1 MKSKKKRAIYII
13 GILLFI
19 TVVAVIAIVLTNNGT
34 IYEVKI
40 TEDQINSALEE
51 KFPVSETYLNI
62 LEVKLESASAQ
73 LTEGSDRMLVS
84 LNASVALK
92 DNGTGSSFTGT
103 IDVSTGIGYNP
114 ETGEVFLKDPVV
126 DSLRIDNFPE
136 EYLEALTAIVDILVG
151 VVLDGFPIYVLEPE
165 DIPTAIASLF
175 LKDVSIENGYL
186 VLTFGL

>member
-1 MKSKKKRAIYII
+1 MKSKKKRSIYII

-19 TVVAVIAIVLTNNGT
+19 IVAAILTIVLIDNGA

-40 TEDQINSALEE
+40 TEDQINNVLEE
-51 KFPVSETYLNI
+51 QFPVSETYLNI
-62 LEVKLESASAQ
+62 MVITLESGSAQ

-103 IDVSTGIGYNP
+103 IDVSTGVGYNP
-114 ETGEVFLKDPVV
+114 ETGEVFLIDPVV

-136 EYLEALTAIVDILVG
+136 EHLEVLTAIVDILVG
-151 VVLDGFPIYVLEPE
+151 EVLDGFPVYVLEAE

-175 LKDVSIENGYL
+175 LKDVRIADGYL